1 MRIRV
6 ALLVLSALV
15 LASCGPET
23 GSSTNTN
30 PNVGPALNPAGPD
43 GMHMLSVAISGPGR
57 VLSLPPAIDC
67 PGACSAAFPEG
78 TSVTLA
84 AAAMDIGMFV
94 NWSGDCTG
102 AMGCFV
108 DMDREAQVMAMFDM
122 GMPMPMGGLTRP

>member
-6 ALLVLSALV
+6 ALLVVSALV

-23 GSSTNTN
+23 GSNVNAN
-30 PNVGPALNPAGPD
+30 PNVGPALNP

-57 VLSLPPAIDC
+57 VMSLPPAIDC
-67 PGACSAAFPEG
+67 PGACSAAFPDG

-84 AAAMDIGMFV
+84 ASAMDIGLFV
-94 NWSGDCTG
+94 NWAGDCTG

-108 DMDREAQVMAMFDM
+108 SMDREAQVMAMFDM

>member
-15 LASCGPET
+15 LASCGPES
-23 GSSTNTN
+23 GSNVNAN
-30 PNVGPALNPAGPD
+30 PNVGPALNP
-43 GMHMLSVAISGPGR
+43 GMHMLSVGISGPGR
-57 VLSLPPAIDC
+57 VMSLPPAIDC

-84 AAAMDIGMFV
+84 AAAMDIGLFV

-108 DMDREAQVMAMFDM
+108 SMDREAQVMAMFDM

>member
-15 LASCGPET
+15 LASCGPDT
-23 GSSTNTN
+23 GSSRNTN
-30 PNVGPALNPAGPD
+30 PNIGPALNP
-43 GMHMLSVAISGPGR
+43 GMHMLSVDITGPGR

-84 AAAMDIGMFV
+84 AAAMEMGMFV
-94 NWSGDCTG
+94 DWSGDCTG

-108 DMDREAQVMAMFDM
+108 AMDREAQVMATFDM